1 MYLILKGDI
10 SLDEKQS
17 KLKNILNK
25 NEDFEEKDTKNT
37 NALVQNFTNNKN
49 VTVVDSIIV
58 NTFNHASEKD
68 KTRKPL
74 RENKLIFLIEN
85 ELKNINNT
93 IEKLTLWVLGV
104 ELSVLDGLTDTEL
117 QKLHDFL
124 KHNR

>member
-104 ELSVLDGLTDTEL
+104 ELSVLDGLTDTE
-117 QKLHDFL
+117 
-124 KHNR
+124 